1 MVISGLIWLRSY
13 HSQYILNQK
22 IQIIESKY
30 DLFNTILEAR
40 RYEKNYFLTFDR
52 KNINQTLTYVNT
64 AEDILNNILSK
75 YAKYTLAKN
84 LDERLIELKEY
95 KDSLVKLLKMQ
106 EDGHLMIPQDFTQL
120 IQKQGRIITSELE
133 EIVKKESQFTRDL
146 IGKSRMI
153 HLIALAPVF
162 FLSVLVALF
171 LIFNV
176 DRPLK
181 TIGSAIIKISKG
193 DFQNIPEIHTG
204 DEFESLVTSLNTM
217 FKELNKRNKELVQAQ
232 KLASLGRLTSGVAH
246 ELNNPLNNIST
257 SVQILIEELED
268 DDLEYKKDLLIGA
281 EKEVERSK
289 EIVKSLLEFARERSH
304 TLKQAYFKDLVNNAI
319 KRVKSQVPENIT
331 LTVDVPDDI
340 QGNFSVLGIERV
352 LINLIVNA
360 VQAMKNG
367 GEVTVKACKQES
379 NSGFCFQ
386 VIDTGEG
393 IPTDIISK
401 IFDPFFTTKEVGKGT
416 GLLAARKPGETLD
429 VLGPLGSSFVLPP
442 SARKVFIV
450 AGGMGVAPMVFLA
463 QHLVASGL
471 KPFDCE
477 VFLGG
482 RTCEDLLCMDE
493 FAALNLPV
501 HTTTDDGS
509 AGDQCLVTH
518 PVDIALADRRPDV
531 VFACGPLQM
540 LDCVIGIAAA
550 HGVICQVSIETA
562 MACGLG
568 AKVYIL
574 DMNLDRLRY
583 LSDVMPAN
591 CFGLF
596 SSPAPLRE
604 LIQRADVVVGAVLIP
619 GTKAPKLIT
628 REMLKTMK
636 PGSVLVDVA
645 IDQGGCFETSKA
657 TTHGDP
663 IYVVD
668 GVVHYCVANMP
679 GAVPR
684 TSTMALTNATLPYAL
699 QLAAKG
705 YKIAVR
711 QNPDLAKGVNII
723 NGKVTYQGV
732 ADAFGLEYTPLD
744 AVL

>member
-22 IQIIESKY
+22 IQIIERKF

-52 KNINQTLTYVNT
+52 KNIDQTLNYVNT
-64 AEDILNNILSK
+64 AEDILYDISSK

-106 EDGHLMIPQDFTQL
+106 EDGHLMVPQGFIQL

-133 EIVKKESQFTRDL
+133 QIVKKESQFTRDL

-162 FLSVLVALF
+162 ILSVLVALF

-181 TIGSAIIKISKG
+181 TIGNAIIKIARG

-268 DDLEYKKDLLIGA
+268 DDLEYKKELLMGA

-289 EIVKSLLEFARERSH
+289 EIVKSLLEFARERSL
-304 TLKQAYFKDLVNNAI
+304 TLKQVYFKDLVDNAI
-319 KRVKSQVPENIT
+319 KRVQSQIPENIT
-331 LTVDVPDDI
+331 LTVEVPDDI
-340 QGNFSVLGIERV
+340 HGNFSILGIERV

-379 NSGFCFQ
+379 DSGFCFQ
-386 VIDTGEG
+386 VIDKGEG
-393 IPTDIISK
+393 IPKEIISK

-416 GLLAARKPGETLD
+416 GLGLSIIYGIIEQHGGKIK
-429 VLGPLGSSFVLPP
+429 VSSEVGKGTTFICFLP
-442 SARKVFIV
+442 
-450 AGGMGVAPMVFLA
+450 
-463 QHLVASGL
+463 
-471 KPFDCE
+471 
-477 VFLGG
+477 
-482 RTCEDLLCMDE
+482 
-493 FAALNLPV
+493 
-501 HTTTDDGS
+501 
-509 AGDQCLVTH
+509 
-518 PVDIALADRRPDV
+518 
-531 VFACGPLQM
+531 
-540 LDCVIGIAAA
+540 
-550 HGVICQVSIETA
+550 
-562 MACGLG
+562 
-568 AKVYIL
+568 
-574 DMNLDRLRY
+574 
-583 LSDVMPAN
+583 
-591 CFGLF
+591 
-596 SSPAPLRE
+596 
-604 LIQRADVVVGAVLIP
+604 
-619 GTKAPKLIT
+619 
-628 REMLKTMK
+628 
-636 PGSVLVDVA
+636 
-645 IDQGGCFETSKA
+645 FEQ
-657 TTHGDP
+657 P
-663 IYVVD
+663 
-668 GVVHYCVANMP
+668 
-679 GAVPR
+679 
-684 TSTMALTNATLPYAL
+684 
-699 QLAAKG
+699 
-705 YKIAVR
+705 
-711 QNPDLAKGVNII
+711 
-723 NGKVTYQGV
+723 
-732 ADAFGLEYTPLD
+732 E
-744 AVL
+744 